1 MVAIEP
7 VGADEA
13 QWKSWK
19 EDGYVV
25 LENAIAGEDL
35 SRLQKAFDE
44 GLEATK
50 PVWLENVAA
59 GHQSS
64 AYVDIPN
71 PFEQDEA
78 FLNITDHSSTVGIL
92 RDFLGED
99 MLARGMTARAVPQS
113 PISYVGW
120 HPDMHRS
127 SFPLHIKVQ
136 IYVNDVGV
144 DRGAFAYVPGSQ
156 KADAGPYPRVKRLDA
171 MPGVKPLPGK
181 AGTAVIFNCYGWHTS
196 LINRTVVPRKSLI
209 SSYCVF
215 HELRDLYSKR
225 GPDWTKRREDLKNL
239 LSPERQYLFG
249 YGRIPEE

>member
-1 MVAIEP
+1 MVAIDT

-13 QWKSWK
+13 QWQSWR

-25 LENAIAGEDL
+25 VENAVSGDDL

-44 GLEATK
+44 GVEAAK
-50 PVWLENVAA
+50 PTWLANVAA

-64 AYVDIPN
+64 AFMDIPD

-78 FLNITDHSSTVGIL
+78 FLDMVDHPSTLGIL

-99 MLARGMTARAVPQS
+99 MLARGVTVRAVPQS

-120 HPDMHRS
+120 HPDMHRD

-136 IYVNDVGV
+136 TYVNDVGEE
-144 DRGAFAYVPGSQ
+144 RGAFAYVPGSQ
-156 KADAGPYPRVKRLDA
+156 KEGAGPYPRVKRLDA
-171 MPGVKPLPGK
+171 MPGIKPLPGK
-181 AGTAVIFNCYGWHTS
+181 AGTAIIFNCYGWHTA
-196 LINRTVVPRKSLI
+196 LINRTTTPRKSLI

-215 HELRDLYSKR
+215 NELKDQYSKR
-225 GPDWTKRREDLKNL
+225 GPEWTESREKLKKL
-239 LSPERQYLFG
+239 LSRERESLFG
-249 YGRIPEE
+249 FGRIPEE